1 MLGPALRLC
10 WVRMEGIPQHA
21 WTETTFRRLGDCV
34 GQVVKI
40 DEDAL
45 LRHQVDVL
53 RVQVLRDLH
62 VGDPQLIA
70 LDVDGVRF
78 FIVVSVEEMVKSL
91 KLQETRPS
99 VIAQSKKEGEGAQ
112 QASIVQPESRCPVSL
127 QSADHF

>member
-1 MLGPALRLC
+1 M
-10 WVRMEGIPQHA
+10 
-21 WTETTFRRLGDCV
+21 
-34 GQVVKI
+34 KI

-62 VGDPQLIA
+62 AGDPQLIA

-78 FIVVSVEEMVKSL
+78 FFVVSVEEMVKSL

-99 VIAQSKKEGEGAQ
+99 VIAQSKKEGEGAK
-112 QASIVQPESRCPVSL
+112 QASIVQPESRCLVLL
-127 QSADHF
+127 QPADRF